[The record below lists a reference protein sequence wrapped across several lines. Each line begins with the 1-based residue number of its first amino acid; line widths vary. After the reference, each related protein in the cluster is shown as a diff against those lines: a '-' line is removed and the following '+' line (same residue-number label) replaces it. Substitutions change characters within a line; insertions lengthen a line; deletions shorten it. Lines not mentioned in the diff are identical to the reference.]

1 MRKLHLIFAFSAFA
15 TTAGANNIS
24 GVDTLPLDS
33 IKPLKMKMA
42 GKNERAIDTKTKE
55 EIKSKEDKEV
65 KKPTARHNPRRASAK
80 TAEEQT
86 AEQAIEQSETPIKMW
101 QVLEGTLKAPKA
113 EELPTY
119 PGGERALR
127 EFIRSNRNYPQECKT
142 QRLSGKVTVAITIA
156 PNGIPINMEITSSS
170 GNEAMDAEAMRV
182 AKLMPAWAPAK
193 DIKNGRERIYDMKFT
208 FRPGR

>member
-1 MRKLHLIFAFSAFA
+1 MRKLHLIIAFSALA
-15 TTAGANNIS
+15 ATAGANNATGI
-24 GVDTLPLDS
+24 GTLPLDS

-42 GKNERAIDTKTKE
+42 GKSERAIDTKTKE
-55 EIKSKEDKEV
+55 EIKSEEDKEA
-65 KKPTARHNPRRASAK
+65 KKPTSRHNPRRVSAK

-127 EFIRSNRNYPQECKT
+127 EFIRSNRNYPQECKA
-142 QRLSGKVTVAITIA
+142 QRLCGKVTVAVTIA
-156 PNGIPINMEITSSS
+156 PNGKPVNMEITSSS